1 MGILLFDLS
10 TTYITRILE
19 TYNVRKFMQEKIWHV
34 FKIINNR
41 LKENGTAK
49 RKFIVADTN
58 KVKEQQRP
66 GFKVG
71 YDNI

>member
-1 MGILLFDLS
+1 
-10 TTYITRILE
+10 
-19 TYNVRKFMQEKIWHV
+19 MQEKIWHV